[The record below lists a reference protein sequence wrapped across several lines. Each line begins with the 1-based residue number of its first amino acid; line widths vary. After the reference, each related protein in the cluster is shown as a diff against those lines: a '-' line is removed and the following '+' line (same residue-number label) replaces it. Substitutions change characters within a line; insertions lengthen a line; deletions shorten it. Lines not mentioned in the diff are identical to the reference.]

1 MTISIKKLAWFI
13 FFVVFFIGTILGIYF
28 GVQYKNQKEINSKL
42 YTEEQVEEKYRTYV
56 EQIKNKNL
64 TIEELN
70 NRLTVYVEQLSD
82 AKAEK
87 DELQSKLDEKDAK
100 ISELNE
106 TIANLEQQV
115 SEINAQITSLQNEI
129 TRLNGLLESYEDL
142 RTGTYEVNFYI
153 GEKLYKTK
161 AVRIGAQISE
171 TIEPEFSNE
180 YRFDGWSLDGEN
192 VIDYKNIT
200 INANTTFYAVTTQK
214 FKVEFFNDGEIYVT
228 QYVVKGDMATN
239 IGNPTKELYRFVGW
253 TLDKTN
259 VVDCFNTSVTEDVKY
274 YALFELA
281 YKWASLNMGEESLGF
296 GISRF
301 DDNGTWT
308 GYTSPLNGYPLKDAL
323 ANTNFYDIRVTLGF
337 RLYLEVESVRVDKNG
352 TIYDESKLDA
362 ENAVH
367 PVLRDGET
375 FSINLKSYNSQFS
388 GVIEET
394 VLTIKFSYDKENL
407 RFNFEVSDS
416 NKSYYSMNGL
426 GISQVEVLVEI

>member
-1 MTISIKKLAWFI
+1 MTVSIKKLAWFI
-13 FFVVFFIGTILGIYF
+13 FFIVFFIGTILGIYF
-28 GVQYKNQKEINSKL
+28 GVQYKNQKEINSRL

-56 EQIKNKNL
+56 EQVKNKNL

-87 DELQSKLDEKDAK
+87 DDLQSKLDEKTAK

-106 TIANLEQQV
+106 TITNLEQQV

-142 RTGTYEVNFYI
+142 RTGTYEVSFFI
-153 GEKLYKTK
+153 GEELYKTK
-161 AVRIGAQISE
+161 AVRKGTMISE
-171 TIEPEFSNE
+171 SVEPETNNR
-180 YRFDGWSLDGEN
+180 YRFEGWSLDG
-192 VIDYKNIT
+192 
-200 INANTTFYAVTTQK
+200 
-214 FKVEFFNDGEIYVT
+214 
-228 QYVVKGDMATN
+228 TN
-239 IGNPTKELYRFVGW
+239 I
-253 TLDKTN
+253 
-259 VVDCFNTSVTEDVKY
+259 VDCFNIEVTEDVTY
-274 YALFELA
+274 YAVFKLA
-281 YKWASLNMGEESLGF
+281 YKWITLDRGIESIGF
-296 GISRF
+296 GVSYF
-301 DDNGTWT
+301 NDGVWT
-308 GYTSPLNGYPLKDAL
+308 GNTSPQSGYPLKDEL
-323 ANTNFYDIRVTLGF
+323 KNTKFQDIRVTLGF
-337 RLYLEVESVRVDKNG
+337 SLYLEVETVRIDENG
-352 TIYDESKLDA
+352 NVYDQSKLDA

-416 NKSYYSMNGL
+416 NKSYSSMKGL